1 MRTLTNT
8 LTALLLFCLPVL
20 VCASDFAIVGA
31 RIQRDPASDA
41 IVNGTIVV
49 HEGRISAVGP
59 SHHIKVPKGVATI
72 DGKGSTVVAGF
83 WNSHV
88 HLMALPLREPA
99 RLAPELEGALRD
111 TFTRWGFTSVFD
123 LASLPGTALAL
134 RRRIDAGELAGPM
147 ILTVDGPLFPK
158 NGTPIYVRGLLASIG
173 APDLEVDSA
182 DAARTRVRRQL
193 AAGADGVKLFAGAI
207 VGGST
212 GVLPMEPAIAAAAAI
227 EAHGWG
233 KPVFAHPSNMAG
245 LEVAIAAGTD
255 VLAHTTPAD
264 APWSSAFVAR
274 LVRED
279 IALTPTL
286 MLIDV
291 ELGKEQAAQAVLERF
306 HRNAAQQLGAFA
318 KAGGQ
323 VLFGTDVGYIDVADP
338 SREFALMAAAG
349 LDWRAILASL
359 TTNPARRFGFADRK
373 GRIAVGMDADLV
385 VLGADP
391 STDVTAFSAVRYT
404 VRGGEVLFTTDAV
417 RSDAASERV
426 HPAARHPMVG
436 SIPPIT
442 P

>member
-1 MRTLTNT
+1 MRIPTKALAT
-8 LTALLLFCLPVL
+8 LLLACLPSL
-20 VCASDFAIVGA
+20 ACASDLAIVGA

-41 IVNGTIVV
+41 IANGTIVV
-49 HEGRISAVGP
+49 RDGRINAVGP
-59 SHHIKVPKGVATI
+59 SDSIKVPEGVAII

-88 HLMALPLREPA
+88 HLMALPLRESMRP
-99 RLAPELEGALRD
+99 APELGSALRD
-111 TFTRWGFTSVFD
+111 TFARWGFTSVFD
-123 LASLPGTALAL
+123 LASLPGTAMAL

-147 ILTVDGPLFPK
+147 ILTVDGPFFPK
-158 NGTPIYVRGLLASIG
+158 DGTPIYVRDLLSSIG
-173 APDLEVDSA
+173 APDLEVDGA
-182 DAARTRVRRQL
+182 DVARTRARAQL

-207 VGGST
+207 VGGPI
-212 GVLPMEPAIAAAAAI
+212 GVLPMDPAIAAAAAA
-227 EAHGWG
+227 EAHHAG
-233 KPVFAHPSNMAG
+233 KPVFAHPSDMPG

-255 VLAHTTPAD
+255 VLTHTTPAD
-264 APWSSAFVAR
+264 APWSNAFVAR

-291 ELGKEQAAQAVLERF
+291 ELGKEQAPQPMIERF
-306 HRNAAQQLGAFA
+306 HKNAAQQLAAFA
-318 KAGGQ
+318 RAGGQ

-338 SREFALMAAAG
+338 HREFELMAAAG

-391 STDVTAFSAVRYT
+391 SAGVAAFSAVRYT
-404 VRGGEVLFTTDAV
+404 VRRGEVLFTADTA
-417 RSDAASERV
+417 RSASASEQVRR
-426 HPAARHPMVG
+426 AALSHH
-436 SIPPIT
+436 SAKQH
-442 P
+442 